1 VAPSQTLGATSAPDP
16 TLAVSAPAQSAAAAA
31 TRGAPAAASSGG
43 VSLTHAIEAVHA
55 ALQQGISS
63 GASQTR
69 IQLSPASLGT
79 IRINLQHTSDGV
91 VARVIADHPEAT
103 QTLQQGSDDL
113 RRSLESAGVTLLRLD
128 IGTRGESG
136 PATQG
141 FDQAPGSAGS
151 ERPSSDETGG
161 LDADTSDAR
170 TPALSTGALVNVLA

>member
-1 VAPSQTLGATSAPDP
+1 MV
-16 TLAVSAPAQSAAAAA
+16 
-31 TRGAPAAASSGG
+31 TRGAPAAASSAG
-43 VSLTHAIEAVHA
+43 VSLARAIDAVHA
-55 ALQQGISS
+55 AISQGISS

-69 IQLSPASLGT
+69 IELSPASLGT

-136 PATQG
+136 PATHG
-141 FDQAPGSAGS
+141 FDQAPGGAGS
-151 ERPSSDETGG
+151 ELPASDEAGG
-161 LDADTSDAR
+161 LDADTSNPI
-170 TPALSTGALVNVLA
+170 TPAVSTGALVNVLA